1 MRKNLYL
8 WLQLDLEKMPLGKLS
23 KKQIQQAYSVLSD
36 LQELV
41 KSGGSDS
48 RFLDASNRFYTLVP
62 HDFGVENPPILN
74 SEEMIKVSK
83 MCEPS
88 LFETPKFAMK
98 QVLVKIVPYLSQ

>member
-1 MRKNLYL
+1 MRTNLLL

-62 HDFGVENPPILN
+62 HDFGMENPPILK

-83 MCEPS
+83 MCDS
-88 LFETPKFAMK
+88 SSCETPKRDCW
-98 QVLVKIVPYLSQ
+98 SWSRC

>member
-1 MRKNLYL
+1 
-8 WLQLDLEKMPLGKLS
+8 MPLGKLS

-41 KSGGSDS
+41 KSGGPDS

-62 HDFGVENPPILN
+62 HAFGVENPPVLN

-83 MCEPS
+83 MFEPS
-88 LFETPKFAMK
+88 SCETPKGD
-98 QVLVKIVPYLSQ
+98 